1 MQVKTNGATY
11 DAAVIGGG
19 VLGCATA
26 LHLARGGMRVALL
39 ERAGLCAA
47 ASGVNAGTLSMH
59 FFRRLELVPYALSA
73 WEMWKTA
80 PEWLGSGLEFGAPG
94 GLVLAFNAREAGL
107 LEAKAADLK
116 AAGSPVEVIDVR
128 RAREIEPGLGPGVVL
143 ASHCPLDGHAN
154 AGLSGRAFR
163 AALMAAGVDLGE
175 GRDVTAVDRR
185 SGGFEIGA
193 TGGGVRAR
201 RVILAGGVWLERMA
215 AWFGLHA
222 PVTCRVQ
229 QMAVTERSA
238 PLMRTILGNVNGRLS
253 LKQVANGTVLIGG
266 GWIGKGDPERGATE
280 VIAASLVG
288 NMRLAR
294 TAVPALARAR
304 VVRVWLG
311 LRDVYPDDRP
321 IIGPLP
327 GIDDAYII
335 GCGISGFTIG
345 PYLGKLLAQR
355 ILGHEPEMALFDPA
369 GVVTAHP
376 SGVSR

>member
-1 MQVKTNGATY
+1 MTQGSDATF

-39 ERAGLCAA
+39 ERGGLCAQ

-59 FFRRLELVPYALSA
+59 HFRRLELVPYALRA

-80 PEWLGSGLEFGAPG
+80 PEWLGSDLDFGAQG
-94 GLVLAFNAREAGL
+94 GLVLAFNPREAGL
-107 LEAKAADLK
+107 LETKTAELK
-116 AAGSPVEVIDVR
+116 AAGSPVEVVEAA
-128 RAREIEPGLGPGVVL
+128 RAREIEPGLGAGVVL

-154 AGLSGRAFR
+154 ASLSGRAFR
-163 AALMAAGVDLGE
+163 AALIAAGIDLGE
-175 GRDVTAVDRR
+175 GQEVTALDRR
-185 SGGFEIGA
+185 SGGFEIRTT
-193 TGGGVRAR
+193 TGGLSAR
-201 RVILAGGVWLERMA
+201 RVILAGGVWLDRMA
-215 AWFGLHA
+215 AWLGLDA

-229 QMAVTERSA
+229 QMAVTERMA
-238 PLMRTILGNVNGRLS
+238 PVMRTILGNVNGRLS
-253 LKQVANGTVLIGG
+253 VKQVAGGTVLIGG
-266 GWIGKGDPERGATE
+266 GWIGKGGPERATE
-280 VIAASLVG
+280 VIAESLVG
-288 NMRLAR
+288 NIRLAR
-294 TAVPALARAR
+294 HAIPALADAR

-321 IIGPLP
+321 LIGPLP

-355 ILGHEPEMALFDPA
+355 ILGQEPEMALFDPA
-369 GVVTAHP
+369 GVVTA
-376 SGVSR
+376 R